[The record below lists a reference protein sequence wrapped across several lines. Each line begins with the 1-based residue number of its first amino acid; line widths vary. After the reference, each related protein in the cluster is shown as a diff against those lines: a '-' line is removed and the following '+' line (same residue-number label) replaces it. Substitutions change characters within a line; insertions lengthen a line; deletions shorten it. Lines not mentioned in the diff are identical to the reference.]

1 MPISR
6 TRSTQHK
13 VYIPASVRENQYL
26 LAKFTLT
33 DELIEKVAGKVDE
46 KAELPYQAFYQ
57 KLSSLFFDICNE
69 FNIESC
75 HFVGNDKFTR
85 VRYSP
90 EKLTAQTEQQIL
102 FLYNPKYHYNQNAYF
117 DGSKKARKIS
127 LVFLTNSD
135 DIRSDAATLHQKVS
149 NALAK
154 FVQET
159 EIEKNSVRVC
169 DHQHLTYDLFAKD
182 KGISGTQT
190 HKLRPITVRYKA
202 SNVELPSEADA
213 LSYVTVELPISKRI
227 KQLVDIDLSSEEPY
241 NALYNLIADAFIH
254 SAKKHDLNNGAVIAN
269 GLVPFVRTSI
279 DDIVVTNGELQKLG
293 FNPENSSGGYTCKW
307 SADKLVDS
315 AQLIFIASNK
325 HQTSHGHGKFL
336 SQVESALRSMAEKLQ
351 YVNDKEELKV
361 RFHQHIAYN
370 I

>member
-1 MPISR
+1 MPVSR

-33 DELIEKVAGKVDE
+33 DELIAKVAGKIDE
-46 KAELPYQAFYQ
+46 NTDMPYQAFYQ
-57 KLSSLFFDICNE
+57 KLSTIFFDICNE

-75 HFVGNDKFTR
+75 HLVANDKFTR

-102 FLYNPKYHYNQNAYF
+102 FLYNPKYHYNQNTYF
-117 DGSKKARKIS
+117 DGNKKARKIS

-135 DIRSDAATLHQKVS
+135 DIRADAAQLHQKVS
-149 NALAK
+149 QALAK
-154 FVQET
+154 FISEVGLDE
-159 EIEKNSVRVC
+159 NSVRVC
-169 DHQHLTYDLFAKD
+169 DHQHLTYDLFAKE
-182 KGISGTQT
+182 KGISGSQT
-190 HKLRPITVRYKA
+190 HKLRPIPVRYK
-202 SNVELPSEADA
+202 SSDVELPTQSDA

-227 KQLVDIDLSSEEPY
+227 KQLVDIDENADEPY
-241 NALYNLIADAFIH
+241 GALYNLLADAFIH
-254 SAKKHDLNNGAVIAN
+254 SAKKHELKNGAVIAN
-269 GLVPFVRTSI
+269 GLVPFVRTS
-279 DDIVVTNGELQKLG
+279 DDDVVVTNGELQKLG
-293 FNPENSSGGYTCKW
+293 FNPETSSGGYTCKW
-307 SADKLVDS
+307 AANRLVDS
-315 AQLIFIASNK
+315 AQLIYIASNK
-325 HQTSHGHGKFL
+325 NQTSHGHGKFL
-336 SQVESALRSMAEKLQ
+336 SQVEKALRSMAEKLE